1 MKTEAKILFTV
12 AVLLW
17 LSVASAR
24 AQDYVS
30 REEFDAL
37 QREMAELKSLVRELK
52 TVIKQQQ
59 ETIHTLESETH
70 AQEQARAA
78 EGENGHK
85 IAAKSGDHSFEEM
98 LGGIKPRISATGDF
112 VANLSDDRHM
122 RTEDDRFDLRG
133 VDIDFIGEIDD
144 VARAY
149 FNISYHDD
157 DLSLEEG
164 YLDAWDVLPFKT
176 DVRLG
181 RFRVN
186 FGLLNTI
193 HPHALMQVDYP
204 AIYRVF
210 LGHEGYIDEGVG
222 IAGEFPSLWK
232 SPFSYTLQVVNGKR
246 HEHDDEDE
254 HEEDVTKSEYKRLK
268 DFDDT
273 VYIGRIKNRIPL
285 RDNLALDWGL
295 SGLTGRFEETGDAPR
310 YYLEGA
316 DLTLTWHPFKESYK
330 RLQWQTESFLSQVE
344 GKRRETSHG
353 LYSFIDYRFAPKWS
367 GGARYDYSQLPLS
380 SRDHL
385 REYSLYLT
393 HQYSPNN
400 RIRVQVKN
408 AERNFAKDT
417 TELFL
422 QWTFTLGRHE
432 HIEGDEH

>member
-1 MKTEAKILFTV
+1 MKTGVTLFLTG
-12 AVLLW
+12 AVLLCW
-17 LSVASAR
+17 SA
-24 AQDYVS
+24 ACYAAEYVS
-30 REEFDAL
+30 REEFAAL
-37 QREMAELKSLVRELK
+37 QREIIELRGLVQELK

-59 ETIHTLESETH
+59 ETIQALEAEPH
-70 AQEQARAA
+70 AEERTTASVDKEDSHKVAAR
-78 EGENGHK
+78 EK
-85 IAAKSGDHSFEEM
+85 DHNIEEL
-98 LGGIKPRISATGDF
+98 LGNIKPRISATGDF

-133 VDIDFIGEIDD
+133 VDIDFIGEIDE

-193 HPHALMQVDYP
+193 HPHALTQVDYP

-232 SPFSYTLQVVNGKR
+232 SPFSYTVQVVNGKR
-246 HEHDDEDE
+246 HEHEDEDE
-254 HEEDVTKSEYKRLK
+254 HEEEVRPYKRLK

-273 VYIGRIKNRIPL
+273 VYIGRLKNRIAL
-285 RDNLALDWGL
+285 RDNLSLDWGL

-316 DLTLTWHPFKESYK
+316 DLTLTWHPFQETYK

-344 GKRRETSHG
+344 GTRRETSHG

-367 GGARYDYSQLPLS
+367 GGVRYDYTQLPLN

-400 RIRVQVKN
+400 RLRVQVKN
-408 AERNFAKDT
+408 AQRNFAKDT

-432 HIEGDEH
+432 HLEGAEH

>member
-1 MKTEAKILFTV
+1 MKKILRLFCLV
-12 AVLLW
+12 SVVMY
-17 LSVASAR
+17 LSAPRAAFSA
-24 AQDYVS
+24 DYVS
-30 REEFDAL
+30 REEFNAL
-37 QREMAELKSLVRELK
+37 QQEITELKGLVRELK

-59 ETIHTLESETH
+59 ETIHTLENTTQAPSTVQRTVDEDGH
-70 AQEQARAA
+70 GVAQRE
-78 EGENGHK
+78 K
-85 IAAKSGDHSFEEM
+85 DHSLEQM
-98 LGGIKPRISATGDF
+98 LGDIKPRISATGDF

-133 VDIDFIGEIDD
+133 VDIDFTGEIDN

-149 FNISYHDD
+149 FNLSYHDD

-164 YLDAWDVLPFKT
+164 YLDVWDVLPFKT

-193 HPHALMQVDYP
+193 HPHALTQVDYP

-222 IAGEFPSLWK
+222 ISGEFPSLWK
-232 SPFSYTLQVVNGKR
+232 TPFAYSLQVVNGKR

-254 HEEDVTKSEYKRLK
+254 HEPKVSQYKRLK

-273 VYIGRIKNRIPL
+273 VYVGRIKNRLSL
-285 RDNLALDWGL
+285 RENLSLDWGF

-316 DLTLTWHPFKESYK
+316 DMTLTWHPFQEQYK
-330 RLQWQTESFLSQVE
+330 RIRWQTESFLSQVD
-344 GKRRETSHG
+344 GTRRETAHG
-353 LYSFIDYRFAPKWS
+353 IYSFLDYRFAPKWS
-367 GGARYDYSQLPLS
+367 AGARYDYSQLPLV
-380 SRDHL
+380 SRNHL
-385 REYSLYLT
+385 REYSVYLT

-400 RIRVQVKN
+400 RIRLQVKN
-408 AERNFAKDT
+408 AQRNFAKDT

-432 HIEGDEH
+432 HIAGEEH